1 MKRILGTALMI
12 VGLLAPGTVMAHDAK
27 LHKGKATAGEIVSV
41 ADDRFEMKTG
51 AGTTVVSFSS
61 KTKFEHGKQ
70 KVDKTHL
77 TNGAKVNVI
86 GTKLPSGEIV
96 AREVLLGG
104 AAETTDHSN
113 MKDMKGMKDMK
124 QADKAKTEHKQH

>member
-1 MKRILGTALMI
+1 MKHILVTVLMV
-12 VGLLAPGTVMAHDAK
+12 VGLLAPGALMAHDAK
-27 LHKGKATAGEIVSV
+27 LHKGKATTGEVVSV
-41 ADDRFEMKTG
+41 GDDRFEMKTG
-51 AGTTVVSFSS
+51 AGNTTVSFSS

-77 TNGAKVNVI
+77 TNGAKVSVI

-113 MKDMKGMKDMK
+113 MKDMKDMK
-124 QADKAKTEHKQH
+124 QADKAKTEHKH